1 MIRLEDG
8 GKPSLPEKGDDM
20 YSTRRMLH
28 TLFLL
33 LIGLAI
39 PVLSYDCC
47 FAEVRLSRGQALYVP
62 TYSHVYIGDRAAPFN
77 LAATLSVRNADMSN
91 PITVVSVDYYDSNG
105 KLVRRMVQKPFS
117 LKPLAS
123 SSFFIKE
130 RDTSGGFG
138 ASFIVRWRADRE
150 VNAPVVESLMIGTYS
165 GQGIS
170 FTGSALEIR

>member
-1 MIRLEDG
+1 
-8 GKPSLPEKGDDM
+8 
-20 YSTRRMLH
+20 
-28 TLFLL
+28 
-33 LIGLAI
+33 
-39 PVLSYDCC
+39 
-47 FAEVRLSRGQALYVP
+47 
-62 TYSHVYIGDRAAPFN
+62 VYIGDRAVPFN

-91 PITVVSVDYYDSNG
+91 PITVVSADYYDSNG

-170 FTGSALEIR
+170 FTGSAQEIR